1 MQFLIKSIYKC
12 EKSQFYIVFSTIFI
26 DNLIMSDF
34 VTRIDNLLTDQNK
47 KRSDLYEYV
56 KEINS
61 HSMYDWLRRNTV
73 PSANIAVKIAQF
85 LGTSVEYLVTGEEK
99 DIYKK
104 KYDTL
109 IGNMTKVIDESRNG

>member
-1 MQFLIKSIYKC
+1 MQFPIKSIYKC

-85 LGTSVEYLVTGEEK
+85 LGTSVEYLVTGK
-99 DIYKK
+99 D
-104 KYDTL
+104 TNPL
-109 IGNMTKVIDESRNG
+109 ADENSRLKNKIQKAREILS

>member
-1 MQFLIKSIYKC
+1 
-12 EKSQFYIVFSTIFI
+12 
-26 DNLIMSDF
+26 MSDF
-34 VTRIDNLLTDQNK
+34 VTRIDNLLTEQNK

-104 KYDTL
+104 KYDIL

>member
-1 MQFLIKSIYKC
+1 
-12 EKSQFYIVFSTIFI
+12 
-26 DNLIMSDF
+26 MSDF

>member
-1 MQFLIKSIYKC
+1 
-12 EKSQFYIVFSTIFI
+12 
-26 DNLIMSDF
+26 MSDF

-104 KYDTL
+104 KYDIL